1 MCPPHPR
8 WNLNRARDQLNIY
21 LNILGFRKGGSR
33 KYKASAVESE
43 GWPDEISFINF
54 EHPSNEV
61 EVTGNVGSE
70 LSAYEKL
77 RQANINE
84 REAEMERLGV
94 VPHSQVRQE
103 WENSD

>member
-1 MCPPHPR
+1 MD
-8 WNLNRARDQLNIY
+8 A
-21 LNILGFRKGGSR
+21 
-33 KYKASAVESE
+33 
-43 GWPDEISFINF
+43 
-54 EHPSNEV
+54 EV
-61 EVTGNVGSE
+61 EEEEQVSSEPPRKRRKRNIVEQNNANVVEVAGNVVSE

-103 WENSD
+103 WENSE